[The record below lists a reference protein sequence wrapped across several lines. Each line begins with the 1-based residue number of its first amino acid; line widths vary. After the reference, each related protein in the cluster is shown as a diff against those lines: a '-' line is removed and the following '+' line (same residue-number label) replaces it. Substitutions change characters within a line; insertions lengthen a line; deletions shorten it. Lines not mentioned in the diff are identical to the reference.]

1 MYALFGDTY
10 ILSERVTQLGNYF
23 GALVNWVEFQNATE
37 TKDQGRN
44 QDTMLLYA
52 VVGLHALTMPRDPKK
67 LLEDRMDILASLLAI
82 GLSPEK
88 SIIFCQE
95 DVRVWFSIARYSN
108 NHHNRYLTTL
118 SLRGCLAAKPWSVL

>member
-23 GALVNWVEFQNATE
+23 GALSNWVEFQNATE
-37 TKDQGRN
+37 TKNQGRGQN
-44 QDTMLLYA
+44 TVLLYA
-52 VVGLHALTMPRDPKK
+52 VVGLHALTMPQDPKK
-67 LLEDRMDILASLLAI
+67 LLQDRMDTLASLLAI
-82 GLSPEK
+82 GLSPDR

-95 DVRVWFSIARYSN
+95 DVRVWFSIACYPN

-118 SLRGCLAAKPWSVL
+118 SLHGYLVAKL